1 MDHRNRVCKASL
13 FRCLIAVLSI
23 CWAMPYSAQ
32 ERKEIE
38 IEAITAVVYWATG
51 SDDVDRKG
59 MVDEGYIALEDAFL
73 TIRKVG

>member
-1 MDHRNRVCKASL
+1 
-13 FRCLIAVLSI
+13 
-23 CWAMPYSAQ
+23 MPYSAQ